1 MATVVLIKRDVMAK
15 DTEEVIDLLRQL
27 RAKALHQ
34 PGYLTG
40 ETIFSPDKAGSHL
53 VISRWRT
60 LGDWREWEAN
70 EEREKLEKRMAALL
84 VSPAV
89 VSVYVDAPS
98 MVPEDV

>member
-1 MATVVLIKRDVMAK
+1 MATVVLIQRDVIAK

-27 RAKALHQ
+27 RAKALNQ

-40 ETIFSPDKAGSHL
+40 ETLFSPDKAGSHL
-53 VISRWRT
+53 VVSRWRS
-60 LGDWREWEAN
+60 LSDWREWEAN
-70 EEREKLEKRMAALL
+70 EERKVLETKMAALL

-98 MVPEDV
+98 MLPEDT

>member
-1 MATVVLIKRDVMAK
+1 VATVVLIQRDVIAK

-27 RAKALHQ
+27 RGKALHQ

-40 ETIFSPDKAGSHL
+40 ETLFSPDRAGSHL
-53 VISRWRT
+53 VISRWRSRS
-60 LGDWREWEAN
+60 DWRAWEAN
-70 EEREKLEKRMAALL
+70 EERKELEKKMAALL

-98 MVPEDV
+98 MIPEDA